1 MRLYDKGALHVMD
14 DICVVNDNVGLLGI
28 KHLAFEFD
36 SSWWDDL
43 PMAVVPTD
51 LIEYIE
57 EKTHRGLFVRTL
69 MSMQARDS
77 MYAPETIWLIDYGL
91 KRNTQSRGNS
101 EGSTGVYGRKRMT
114 FHGKDRR
121 FVEVDRLSQDDC
133 VSTKG
138 RSALDFLAVL
148 DEMFTARGYQ
158 PGHVLQHYQGYHC
171 WFICETCDGAGSVL
185 APPPK
190 RIDRDV
196 RVLAC
201 ERDE

>member
-1 MRLYDKGALHVMD
+1 MRQNSLKRKPTEVFSFALL
-14 DICVVNDNVGLLGI
+14 CLC
-28 KHLAFEFD
+28 KHE
-36 SSWWDDL
+36 
-43 PMAVVPTD
+43 T
-51 LIEYIE
+51 
-57 EKTHRGLFVRTL
+57 
-69 MSMQARDS
+69 QC
-77 MYAPETIWLIDYGL
+77 TIWLIDFGL
-91 KRNTQSRGNS
+91 KRNTQSHGS
-101 EGSTGVYGRKRMT
+101 GEGSTGVYGRKRMT

-121 FVEVDRLSQDDC
+121 FVEVDRLSQDEY

-148 DEMFTARGYQ
+148 DEMFTSGGYQ

-196 RVLAC
+196 RVLRARGTNEKFC
-201 ERDE
+201 SLNEILSSPIRLYLGLVVLYTQP